1 MSAGNP
7 QESLASKL
15 LLPFGIASVSSC
27 TATGIVQPFDT
38 IKSRMQLQS
47 EVSGGSRLST
57 SGMIKKMAAEGVGA
71 FYAGAG
77 AALLRQLFYGT
88 TRVGMY
94 RYLYDKEKKKNGH
107 VPFYKKM
114 LSSMLSGATG
124 CFFGSPFDISLVRM
138 QIDQGLPADQRRN
151 YKGVSDAISRIIREE
166 GFTKLWKSYSINSV
180 RSATLSSVMLS
191 TNDEIKEWILKKR
204 NLKKSDTPTNL
215 ISSAIAGVF
224 CSLASLPLD
233 NVKMKHQKM
242 RPLAD
247 GSLPYKS
254 IPDIFLK
261 TFQREGIRGFWTGY
275 PAFYVRVG
283 PHAMIMLMLTDLLH
297 KQFDPKYQL

>member
-1 MSAGNP
+1 MSNTNHS
-7 QESLASKL
+7 ESLASKI

-38 IKSRMQLQS
+38 IKSRMQLQN
-47 EVSGGSRLST
+47 EVSRGSSLNT
-57 SGMIKKMAAEGVGA
+57 SQMIKKMSAEGMGA
-71 FYAGAG
+71 FYAGVG

-94 RYLYDKEKKKNGH
+94 RYLYDKEKEKNGY

-114 LSSMLSGATG
+114 LSAMFSGAVG

-138 QIDQGLPADQRRN
+138 QIDQGLPLDQRRN
-151 YKGVSDAISRIIREE
+151 YKGVFDAISRIIGEE

-191 TNDEIKEWILKKR
+191 TNDEIKEWILKYR
-204 NLKKSDTPTNL
+204 NKKQSDMPTNL
-215 ISSAIAGVF
+215 LSSALAGLF

-242 RPLAD
+242 KPLPD

-254 IPDIFLK
+254 IPDIFAK
-261 TFQREGIRGFWTGY
+261 TFQREGLRGFWVGY

-297 KQFDPKYQL
+297 KRFDPKYQL